1 MLCPLG
7 QTLYISWLDGI
18 KGDLN
23 QALILL
29 SLVLLVFLVFV
40 YRCLGFCVVVI
51 YVLLLPAK

>member
-1 MLCPLG
+1 VLCPLG

-18 KGDLN
+18 KGE
-23 QALILL
+23 ALILL